1 MKCLRDFLN
10 LLDLYPLEA
19 YGVETFDVSE
29 DDGETGCHQGLNL
42 NLQVDIQLEWLRL
55 L

>member
-1 MKCLRDFLN
+1 MN
-10 LLDLYPLEA
+10 PLDLYPLEA

-29 DDGETGCHQGLNL
+29 DDGETGCHQGLNPDL
-42 NLQVDIQLEWLRL
+42 LVDNQLEWLRL